1 MDGNFADP
9 PKKKKKGGYG
19 RPFLKGVSGN
29 PNGKPPHPP
38 ELKALKKFTK
48 AEFETAC
55 GKLFFATVEQ
65 LEHVAKNPKT
75 PVLEAL
81 VAKILQKGI
90 VESSRVELNYFV
102 ERFLGKVPEE
112 SNFSGSLNGG
122 IAAFLAARARPPS
135 QDDDE

>member
-1 MDGNFADP
+1 MADDLVK
-9 PKKKKKGGYG
+9 PKRKMPIG
-19 RPFLKGVSGN
+19 RRFQPGQSGN
-29 PNGKPPHPP
+29 PAGSKPHPP
-38 ELKALKKFTK
+38 ELKALRKFTK

-65 LEHVAKNPKT
+65 LEHVAKNPKA

-122 IAAFLAARARPPS
+122 IAAFLAARSKPPS
-135 QDDDE
+135 QDDDDE